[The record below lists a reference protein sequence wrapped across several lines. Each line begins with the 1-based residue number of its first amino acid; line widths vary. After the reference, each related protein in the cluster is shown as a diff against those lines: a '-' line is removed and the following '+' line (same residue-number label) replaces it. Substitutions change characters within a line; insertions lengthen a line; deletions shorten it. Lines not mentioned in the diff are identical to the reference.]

1 MTDQSLAGKL
11 AVVTGGTRSIGRAVV
26 ERLLARGASVI
37 GTGTKLDG
45 DVPKGCRYA
54 RLQLENPQSVESLC
68 RVIEGER
75 PHILVNNAGTSSF
88 ATIEDID
95 LADVERIHEMHVV
108 APLRLCQAA
117 IPGMKHHRW
126 GRIVNITA
134 ISGIWGRP
142 TRTNYGSAKAALDGL
157 TANLAA
163 EMGPHGILAN
173 CVAPGF
179 IDTDILK
186 KNYSDAQ
193 RKGMADSVPVKRLG
207 TAEDIANMVVFL
219 AGPEN
224 GYTTAQN
231 IVVDGGFGRVR

>member
-1 MTDQSLAGKL
+1 MMDQSLAGKL

-26 ERLLARGASVI
+26 ERFLARGASVI
-37 GTGTKLDG
+37 GTGTKPDG

-54 RLQLENPQSVESLC
+54 QLQLENPQSVESFC
-68 RVIEGER
+68 RVIAGER
-75 PHILVNNAGTSSF
+75 PHILVNNGGTSSF
-88 ATIEDID
+88 ATIEDVD

-117 IPGMKHHRW
+117 IPGMKRHGW

-163 EMGPHGILAN
+163 EVGAHGILAN

-179 IDTDILK
+179 IDTDVLK
-186 KNYSDAQ
+186 KNYTEAQ
-193 RKGMADSVPVKRLG
+193 RKAMADSVPVKRLG
-207 TAEDIANMVVFL
+207 TAADIADMVVFL

-224 GYTTAQN
+224 GYATAQN